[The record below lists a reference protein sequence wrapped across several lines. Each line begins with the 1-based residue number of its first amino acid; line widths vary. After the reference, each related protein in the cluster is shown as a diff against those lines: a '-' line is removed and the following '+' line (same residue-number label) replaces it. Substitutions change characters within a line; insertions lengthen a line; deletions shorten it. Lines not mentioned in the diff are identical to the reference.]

1 VLHADAFHMAVA
13 ALADSTTVV
22 SVRGDVDV
30 ATSPTLR
37 RLLAAV
43 QVCRYREDS
52 NAPVVIDLSRVTLLD
67 ASGLT
72 VLVDAA
78 RSARRDGYTLVLRN
92 PSRPSLR
99 VLEITQLTPVF
110 RINASASDGGEVNP
124 ASDRYPDLGSSVGS
138 TSSRMAFADSSDF
151 DRKPMAGLLS
161 RRSPRS
167 CSG

>member
-1 VLHADAFHMAVA
+1 VLHDDAFHVTVA

-37 RLLAAV
+37 RLLAAA

-52 NAPVVIDLSRVTLLD
+52 NAQVVIDLSRVTLLD

-72 VLVDAA
+72 VLLDNA

-92 PSRPSLR
+92 PSRQSMR
-99 VLEITQLTPVF
+99 VLEITQLAPVF
-110 RINASASDGGEVNP
+110 RIDASASGGGDGNGHGEQRP
-124 ASDRYPDLGSSVGS
+124 GPHDARDLDPSAHRLHAV
-138 TSSRMAFADSSDF
+138 
-151 DRKPMAGLLS
+151 P
-161 RRSPRS
+161 
-167 CSG
+167 